1 METRKYLRWDPFV
14 RIFYIHLF
22 SKLKGNLEQNKVQ
35 LQSATV
41 ASKISVIAWCKCDFG
56 LISNILLGFRW
67 FLYSFSSSCGLSY
80 PKLTPYAFTFDA
92 FDRLQQLREFLF
104 WSCSLFFYFLLF
116 IHFFYNYFLFFIIP
130 EVWEKHLKK
139 NGSFYWLSLKSVY
152 IFTSTLLVNEFSE
165 GHTACS
171 SVDIWICFE

>member
-56 LISNILLGFRW
+56 LISNILLGFWW
-67 FLYSFSSSCGLSY
+67 FLYVPSPHLADSPTPSSLPMLSPSMPLTGFNNYENFS
-80 PKLTPYAFTFDA
+80 
-92 FDRLQQLREFLF
+92 FDRAACFF
-104 WSCSLFFYFLLF
+104 IFFIYSFFFY
-116 IHFFYNYFLFFIIP
+116 YFLFFIIP